1 MNKKPKICALIQV
14 RMKSK
19 RLPKKALVDIEGYT
33 AIERVVNNLN
43 PSKYIDEIIL
53 ATTTN
58 NEDDPIE
65 ELAKNKGLPFFMGD
79 EDNVVKRFIGAAEKF
94 NADIVVRVTG
104 DCPLI
109 SYEIV
114 DYLVVNHLNKGADYT
129 GIETN
134 EAPIGTGS
142 EIITL
147 SALKKLTTVNVDLNY
162 SEYMT
167 FYFRNNPDF
176 FSINIVSCPKKYSRP
191 NYRMTLDYPVDLEFF
206 RVIFKKF
213 QPGSGAIPLA
223 KTISFLDEHP
233 EVVAINKN
241 SPLKWKSD
249 QKLIKKLENA
259 TKIKNETSK
268 VGR

>member
-1 MNKKPKICALIQV
+1 MNKKPKICALIAV
-14 RMKSK
+14 RVKSK

-33 AIERVVNNLN
+33 AIERVVNNLK
-43 PSKYIDEIIL
+43 PSKYIDETIL

-58 NEDDPIE
+58 KEDDAIE
-65 ELAKNKGLPFFMGD
+65 ELAKKSGLLFFRGD
-79 EDNVVKRFIGAAEKF
+79 EDNVVKRFIDAAEKF

-104 DCPLI
+104 DCPLV
-109 SYEIV
+109 SYEIA
-114 DYLVVNHLNKGADYT
+114 DYLINSHLEKGADYT
-129 GIETN
+129 GIETD

-142 EIITL
+142 EIITF

-167 FYFRNNPDF
+167 FYFVNNPDY
-176 FSINIVSCPKKYSRP
+176 FSINIVPCPKKYIHP
-191 NYRMTLDYPVDLEFF
+191 NYRLTLDYLEDLEFF

-223 KTISFLDEHP
+223 KTIAFLDKHP

-241 SPLKWKSD
+241 MPLKWKSD
-249 QKLIKKLENA
+249 QKLIKKLENV
-259 TKIKNETSK
+259 TKIMNEK
-268 VGR
+268 RENM

>member
-33 AIERVVNNLN
+33 AIERVVNNLK

-53 ATTTN
+53 ATSTN
-58 NEDDPIE
+58 KEDDPIE
-65 ELAKNKGLPFFMGD
+65 ELAKNKGLPFFRGD
-79 EDNVVKRFIGAAEKF
+79 EDNVVKRFINAAERF

-104 DCPLI
+104 DCPLV
-109 SYEIV
+109 SYEIA
-114 DYLVVNHLNKGADYT
+114 DYLIENHLKKGADYT
-129 GIETN
+129 GNNID
-134 EAPIGTGS
+134 EAPIGTSS
-142 EIITL
+142 EVFNL
-147 SALKKLTTVNVDLNY
+147 SALKKLTSVNINLNY

-167 FYFRNNPDF
+167 FYFRNNPEF
-176 FSINIVSCPKKYSRP
+176 FSIDIVPCSKKYCRP
-191 NYRMTLDYPVDLEFF
+191 NYRMTLDYPDDLEFF

-223 KTISFLDEHP
+223 KTIAFLDKHP

-249 QKLIKKLENA
+249 QKLMKKLENV
-259 TKIKNETSK
+259 TKIKNGNSK
-268 VGR
+268 DRR

>member
-1 MNKKPKICALIQV
+1 MNKEQKICALIAV

-33 AIERVVNNLN
+33 AIERVVNNLK

-58 NEDDPIE
+58 SEDDPIE
-65 ELAKNKGLPFFMGD
+65 KLAKNKGLPFFRGD
-79 EDNVVKRFIGAAEKF
+79 EDNVVKRFIDAAEKF

-104 DCPLI
+104 DCPLV
-109 SYEIV
+109 SFEIA
-114 DYLVVNHLNKGADYT
+114 DYHIADHLKKGADYT
-129 GIETN
+129 SNNIDDP
-134 EAPIGTGS
+134 PIGTGS
-142 EIITL
+142 EVINL

-167 FYFRNNPDF
+167 FYFRNNPKY
-176 FSINIVSCPKKYSRP
+176 FSINIVSCPKEYCRP
-191 NYRMTLDYPVDLEFF
+191 NYRLTLDYPNDLEFF
-206 RVIFKKF
+206 RVVFKHF

>member
-1 MNKKPKICALIQV
+1 MNTKPKICALIAV

-33 AIERVVNNLN
+33 AIERVVNNLK

-53 ATTTN
+53 ATTKN

-65 ELAKNKGLPFFMGD
+65 ELAKNKGLPFFRGD

-104 DCPLI
+104 DCPLV
-109 SYEIV
+109 SYEIA
-114 DYLVVNHLNKGADYT
+114 DYLINSHLEKGADYT
-129 GIETN
+129 GNNIDDP
-134 EAPIGTGS
+134 PIGTIS

-167 FYFRNNPDF
+167 FYFRNNPKF
-176 FSINIVSCPKKYSRP
+176 FSINIVPCPKEYCRP
-191 NYRMTLDYPVDLEFF
+191 NYRMTLDYPEDLEFF

-223 KTISFLDEHP
+223 ETISFLDGHP

-249 QKLIKKLENA
+249 QKLIKEINEA
-259 TKIKNETSK
+259 TVIN
-268 VGR
+268 

>member
-33 AIERVVNNLN
+33 AIERVVNNLK

-53 ATTTN
+53 ATSTN
-58 NEDDPIE
+58 KEDEPIE
-65 ELAKNKGLPFFMGD
+65 ELAKNTDLPFIRGD
-79 EDNVVKRFIGAAEKF
+79 EDNVVKRFIDAAEKF
-94 NADIVVRVTG
+94 NAGIVVRVTG
-104 DCPLI
+104 DCPLV
-109 SYEIV
+109 SYEIA
-114 DYLVVNHLNKGADYT
+114 DYLINSHLEKGADYT
-129 GIETN
+129 GIETD

-223 KTISFLDEHP
+223 KTIAFLDRHP

-241 SPLKWKSD
+241 MPLKWKSD
-249 QKLIKKLENA
+249 QKLMNEINEATIIKDK
-259 TKIKNETSK
+259 K
-268 VGR
+268 